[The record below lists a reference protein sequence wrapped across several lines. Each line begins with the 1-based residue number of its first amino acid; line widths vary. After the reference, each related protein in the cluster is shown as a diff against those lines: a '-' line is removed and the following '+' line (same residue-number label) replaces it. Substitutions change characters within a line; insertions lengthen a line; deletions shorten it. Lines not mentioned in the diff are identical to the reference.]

1 MNIAILLGVSDY
13 SSLENLP
20 ACKNDVDII
29 YNILSKN
36 EKYNDI
42 LFINSDTSSRNV
54 KSKII
59 EFIKKYK
66 DEDIDEIFIY
76 FSGHGYFDGEEFYYI
91 CSDYDK
97 SRVKQTTFENKEF
110 DSYLKS
116 LNPKLTVKVI
126 DACQSGINYIKDI
139 NDIKDFFNKGENK
152 FNNCYFMY
160 SSNNNQ
166 ASFASEKMSHF
177 TNEFINSLIYFKKDI
192 RYKDILDYL
201 SDSFKGK
208 EQTPFFVVQADYTE
222 IFISINEEIEKL
234 LSENLKTTSVE
245 RKDENIDK
253 NLFDLVKSDS
263 ENYFTKEQVL
273 ELLKKIEDKIYG
285 YTFNGNDI
293 EKYFDINLE
302 FCKNYELLP
311 QKGTISNWANT
322 KNKSDYFVKPILEK
336 STKKTR
342 VPKNNKM
349 LLSLA
354 SLSLLGHENND
365 DLYTIKEEIIDL
377 PVSIQVTT
385 EMLFNYLNIKTK
397 AKFPNL
403 HNISFFLLP
412 FVSKRK
418 IIFFTTFA
426 IYKNINW
433 DEEKI
438 EYSTIQWNNEEFNL
452 KNEKEIFE
460 FVDKKIK
467 EFIDL
472 SINEVKKAVNFN
484 NQEDW

>member
-1 MNIAILLGVSDY
+1 MNIAILLGVSEY
-13 SSLENLP
+13 SNLQNLS

-29 YNILSKN
+29 HNILSKN
-36 EKYNDI
+36 EKYDDI

-59 EFIKKYK
+59 EFIGKYK
-66 DEDIDEIFIY
+66 DKDINEIFIY

-97 SRVKQTTFENKEF
+97 TRIKQTTFENREF
-110 DSYLKS
+110 DSYIKS
-116 LNPKLTVKVI
+116 LNPKLTIKVI

-166 ASFASEKMSHF
+166 ASMASEKISHF
-177 TNEFINSLIYFKKDI
+177 TNEFINSLIHFKTNI

-201 SDSFKGK
+201 SDSFKEK

-273 ELLKKIEDKIYG
+273 ELLKKIENKIYE
-285 YTFNGNDI
+285 YRFNDNDI
-293 EKYFDINLE
+293 EKYFDVNLE
-302 FCKNYELLP
+302 FYKNYESLP

-322 KNKSDYFVKPILEK
+322 NNKSDYFVKPIFEK
-336 STKKTR
+336 RTKEIR
-342 VPKNNKM
+342 VPKINNK
-349 LLSLA
+349 LLA
-354 SLSLLGHENND
+354 SFAVFGYENSD
-365 DLYTIKEEIIDL
+365 DLFTTKEEIIDV
-377 PVSIQVTT
+377 PVSIEITT

-397 AKFPNL
+397 TKFPNL

-438 EYSTIQWNNEEFNL
+438 EYSTIRWNNEEFNL

-460 FVDKKIK
+460 FIDKKIK

-472 SINEVKKAVNFN
+472 SINEVKKAVNFDK
-484 NQEDW
+484 QEDW

>member
-1 MNIAILLGVSDY
+1 MNIAILIGVSEY
-13 SSLENLP
+13 NNLQNLS

-29 YNILSKN
+29 HNILSKN
-36 EKYNDI
+36 EKYDDI

-59 EFIKKYK
+59 EFIGKYK
-66 DEDIDEIFIY
+66 DKDINEIFIY

-97 SRVKQTTFENKEF
+97 TRIKQTTFENREF
-110 DSYLKS
+110 DSYIKS
-116 LNPKLTVKVI
+116 LNPKLTIKVI

-166 ASFASEKMSHF
+166 ASLASEKISHF
-177 TNEFINSLIYFKKDI
+177 TNEFINSLIHFKTDI

-201 SDSFKGK
+201 SDSFKEK

-234 LSENLKTTSVE
+234 LLENLKTTSVE

-273 ELLKKIEDKIYG
+273 ELLKKIDDKIYK
-285 YTFNGNDI
+285 YNFNGNDI
-293 EKYFDINLE
+293 EKYFELNLE
-302 FCKNYELLP
+302 FYKNYELLP
-311 QKGTISNWANT
+311 QKETISNWANT

-336 STKKTR
+336 RTKKIR
-342 VPKNNKM
+342 VPKNNTM
-349 LLSLA
+349 MLSLA
-354 SLSLLGHENND
+354 NLSLLGHNND
-365 DLYTIKEEIIDL
+365 DLYTTKEEIIDV

-403 HNISFFLLP
+403 HNVSFFLLP

-438 EYSTIQWNNEEFNL
+438 DYSTIQWNNKEFNL
-452 KNEKEIFE
+452 KDENEIFGFIDE
-460 FVDKKIK
+460 KIK
-467 EFIDL
+467 EFVDV
-472 SINEVKKAVNFN
+472 SITEVKKVVNFDK
-484 NQEDW
+484 QEDW